1 MNESLFFTI
10 KVHHGGSFVRSSTRG
25 YIGGKIEYFDYVDS
39 TMINLIYFKN
49 MAEQCGYDKESVV
62 FWHKYGLNSY
72 MVRLVGSNMEAAKVV
87 TCIPKDRVVEIYF
100 EHLNFYHDDNQC
112 GNEMKNNSLLAND
125 TEAHSDEFDDE
136 DFNDSDYSLE
146 EDDLLFL
153 KNVDPSVES
162 FGIYI
167 TVKKKKNDGNQ
178 NYVSEEMHRKMQNE
192 EGDSDCVD
200 YDDTKSLNSDCDS
213 EFEDCNFPKHNPK
226 IGAFN
231 PELELGMVFDNKK
244 EFKEAMV
251 ANQAKI
257 GKSIR
262 WTKDDRE
269 RARAKCRTN
278 ACKWRILGSLTQ
290 RDISTFQIKTFVS
303 EHTCFGWNYNN
314 KTINSSWIARKYV
327 DRVKSNK
334 NWRTS
339 EFRDTLSRELKLHVS
354 MHQARRAKEK
364 AIAMIDGDI
373 NDQFGILWNYCNEI
387 VRTNPGTSVFMKLT
401 PNEILNKP
409 MRFQR
414 FYICFAACKAGF
426 KAGCRKIIG
435 VDGCWLKNTMY
446 GAQLLSAVTLD
457 GNNNIFPIAYA
468 IVEKENKEI
477 WQWFLTYLMND
488 LEIEEQYLWTFMSDK
503 QKGLI
508 EAFDLVLP
516 GVSHRFCV
524 RHLHNNFKRA
534 GYSGM
539 ALKNALWKAASA
551 TTIDRFDACMT
562 DLFELDKDAYAW
574 LSAKVP
580 SEWSRS
586 HFSPLPKCDILL
598 NNQCEVFNKFILDAR
613 DKPIV
618 KLLETIRHLLMTRIN
633 SNREKAE
640 KWNLNDICPTIKKK
654 LAKTM
659 KKAANYIPQRSN
671 MWNYEVIGPVEGDN
685 WAVDLYN
692 RTCSCRQWELS
703 GVPCKHAISSIWLK
717 NDEVLNYVDDCYK
730 VDTYRKIYEA
740 SILPMNGPDLWP
752 KSLNPP
758 PFPPSY
764 LNNKKKGK
772 KQKLRRKEDD
782 EPGASRMKL
791 KRKQKSVDCRKC
803 GKPGHNSRT
812 CSFSSDDIEI
822 HPSNYLCSLDSIMVE
837 EASSC
842 QNVEKLPVR
851 RGTSQASQQRQSC
864 PFSL

>member
-1 MNESLFFTI
+1 
-10 KVHHGGSFVRSSTRG
+10 
-25 YIGGKIEYFDYVDS
+25 
-39 TMINLIYFKN
+39 
-49 MAEQCGYDKESVV
+49 
-62 FWHKYGLNSY
+62 
-72 MVRLVGSNMEAAKVV
+72 
-87 TCIPKDRVVEIYF
+87 
-100 EHLNFYHDDNQC
+100 
-112 GNEMKNNSLLAND
+112 
-125 TEAHSDEFDDE
+125 
-136 DFNDSDYSLE
+136 
-146 EDDLLFL
+146 
-153 KNVDPSVES
+153 
-162 FGIYI
+162 
-167 TVKKKKNDGNQ
+167 
-178 NYVSEEMHRKMQNE
+178 MQNE
-192 EGDSDCVD
+192 DGDSDCVD
-200 YDDTKSLNSDCDS
+200 FDDTKSLNSDCDS

-226 IGAFN
+226 IGAIN
-231 PELELGMVFDNKK
+231 PELELGLVFDSKK
-244 EFKEAMV
+244 EFKEVVV

-257 GKSIR
+257 RKSIR
-262 WTKDDRE
+262 WSKDDRE

-278 ACKWRILGSLTQ
+278 ACKWRILGSLMQ
-290 RDISTFQIKTFVS
+290 RDISIFQIKTFVS

-314 KTINSSWIARKYV
+314 KTINSSWIARKIKVACEYASSKKGK
-327 DRVKSNK
+327 VK
-334 NWRTS
+334 
-339 EFRDTLSRELKLHVS
+339 
-354 MHQARRAKEK
+354 
-364 AIAMIDGDI
+364 IDGDI
-373 NDQFGILWNYCNEI
+373 DDQF
-387 VRTNPGTSVFMKLT
+387 
-401 PNEILNKP
+401 
-409 MRFQR
+409 
-414 FYICFAACKAGF
+414 ACKAGF
-426 KAGCRKIIG
+426 KAGYRKIIG

-446 GAQLLSAVTLD
+446 GAQLLSVVTLD

-488 LEIEEQYLWTFMSDK
+488 LEIEEQYLGTFMSDK
-503 QKGLI
+503 QKGFI
-508 EAFDLVLP
+508 KAFDLVLP

-524 RHLHNNFKRA
+524 RHLHSNFKRA
-534 GYSGM
+534 GYSRM
-539 ALKNALWKAASA
+539 TLKNALWKAAST

-562 DLFELDKDAYAW
+562 DLFELDKNAYAW

-580 SEWSRS
+580 NEWSRS

-598 NNQCEVFNKFILDAR
+598 NNQCEVFNKFMLDAR

-640 KWNLNDICPTIKKK
+640 KWNLNDIFHTIKKK

-659 KKAANYIPQRSN
+659 KKAAIYIPKRSN
-671 MWNYEVIGPVEGDN
+671 MWNYEEIGPVEGDN
-685 WAVDLYN
+685 W
-692 RTCSCRQWELS
+692 
-703 GVPCKHAISSIWLK
+703 
-717 NDEVLNYVDDCYK
+717 

-752 KSLNPP
+752 KPLNPP

-764 LNNKKKGK
+764 LNNKKKEK

-782 EPGASRMKL
+782 KPGASRMKL

-822 HPSNYLCSLDSIMVE
+822 HSSDYLCSLDSIMVE

-851 RGTSQASQQRQSC
+851 RGTSQASQQRQSF

>member
-1 MNESLFFTI
+1 
-10 KVHHGGSFVRSSTRG
+10 
-25 YIGGKIEYFDYVDS
+25 
-39 TMINLIYFKN
+39 
-49 MAEQCGYDKESVV
+49 
-62 FWHKYGLNSY
+62 
-72 MVRLVGSNMEAAKVV
+72 
-87 TCIPKDRVVEIYF
+87 
-100 EHLNFYHDDNQC
+100 
-112 GNEMKNNSLLAND
+112 
-125 TEAHSDEFDDE
+125 
-136 DFNDSDYSLE
+136 
-146 EDDLLFL
+146 
-153 KNVDPSVES
+153 
-162 FGIYI
+162 
-167 TVKKKKNDGNQ
+167 
-178 NYVSEEMHRKMQNE
+178 MQNE

-200 YDDTKSLNSDCDS
+200 FDDTKSLNSA
-213 EFEDCNFPKHNPK
+213 FEDCNFPKHNPK

-231 PELELGMVFDNKK
+231 PELELGVVFDSKK
-244 EFKEAMV
+244 EFKEAVV
-251 ANQAKI
+251 ANPAKI

-262 WTKDDRE
+262 WSKDDRE

-278 ACKWRILGSLTQ
+278 ACKWRILGSLMQ
-290 RDISTFQIKTFVS
+290 R
-303 EHTCFGWNYNN
+303 
-314 KTINSSWIARKYV
+314 
-327 DRVKSNK
+327 
-334 NWRTS
+334 
-339 EFRDTLSRELKLHVS
+339 
-354 MHQARRAKEK
+354 
-364 AIAMIDGDI
+364 
-373 NDQFGILWNYCNEI
+373 
-387 VRTNPGTSVFMKLT
+387 
-401 PNEILNKP
+401 
-409 MRFQR
+409 
-414 FYICFAACKAGF
+414 ACKAGF

-446 GAQLLSAVTLD
+446 GAQLLSVVTLD

-477 WQWFLTYLMND
+477 WQWFLTNLMND

-524 RHLHNNFKRA
+524 RHLHSNFKRA

-539 ALKNALWKAASA
+539 TLKNALWKATST

-562 DLFELDKDAYAW
+562 DLFELDKNTYAW

-598 NNQCEVFNKFILDAR
+598 NNQCEVFNKFMLDAR
-613 DKPIV
+613 DKSIV
-618 KLLETIRHLLMTRIN
+618 KLLEIIRHLLMIRIN

-659 KKAANYIPQRSN
+659 KKTVNYILKRSN
-671 MWNYEVIGPVEGDN
+671 MWNYEVIGLVEGDN
-685 WAVDLYN
+685 WVVDLYN

-703 GVPCKHAISSIWLK
+703 GVPCKHVISSIWLK
-717 NDEVLNYVDDCYK
+717 NDEVINYVDDYYK
-730 VDTYRKIYEA
+730 VDTYQKIYEA

-782 EPGASRMKL
+782 KPGASRMKL

-822 HPSNYLCSLDSIMVE
+822 HSSDYLCSLDSFMVE

-842 QNVEKLPVR
+842 KNVEKLLVR
-851 RGTSQASQQRQSC
+851 RGISQVNQQRQSF

>member
-1 MNESLFFTI
+1 
-10 KVHHGGSFVRSSTRG
+10 
-25 YIGGKIEYFDYVDS
+25 
-39 TMINLIYFKN
+39 
-49 MAEQCGYDKESVV
+49 
-62 FWHKYGLNSY
+62 
-72 MVRLVGSNMEAAKVV
+72 
-87 TCIPKDRVVEIYF
+87 
-100 EHLNFYHDDNQC
+100 
-112 GNEMKNNSLLAND
+112 MK
-125 TEAHSDEFDDE
+125 
-136 DFNDSDYSLE
+136 
-146 EDDLLFL
+146 
-153 KNVDPSVES
+153 
-162 FGIYI
+162 
-167 TVKKKKNDGNQ
+167 
-178 NYVSEEMHRKMQNE
+178 NE

-200 YDDTKSLNSDCDS
+200 FDDTKSLNSGCDS

-226 IGAFN
+226 IGSFN

-244 EFKEAMV
+244 EFKEVVV

-262 WTKDDRE
+262 WSKDDRV

-278 ACKWRILGSLTQ
+278 AS
-290 RDISTFQIKTFVS
+290 
-303 EHTCFGWNYNN
+303 
-314 KTINSSWIARKYV
+314 
-327 DRVKSNK
+327 
-334 NWRTS
+334 
-339 EFRDTLSRELKLHVS
+339 
-354 MHQARRAKEK
+354 RRAKEK

-373 NDQFGILWNYCNEI
+373 NDQFSILWNYCNEI

-414 FYICFAACKAGF
+414 FYICFAACKTGL
-426 KAGCRKIIG
+426 KTGCRKIIG

-446 GAQLLSAVTLD
+446 GAQLISTVTLD

-524 RHLHNNFKRA
+524 RHLHSNFKRA
-534 GYSGM
+534 GYSRM

-659 KKAANYIPQRSN
+659 KKAANYIPKRSN
-671 MWNYEVIGPVEGDN
+671 MWNYEVIGLVEGDN
-685 WAVDLYN
+685 WAVDLNN
-692 RTCSCRQWELS
+692 RTCSCRQWELL
-703 GVPCKHAISSIWLK
+703 GVPCKHVISSIWLT
-717 NDEVLNYVDDCYK
+717 NDDVLNYVDDCYK
-730 VDTYRKIYEA
+730 VDMYRKIYEA
-740 SILPMNGPDLWP
+740 SILPMNGLDLWP

-772 KQKLRRKEDD
+772 KQKLRRKEND

-803 GKPGHNSRT
+803 GKPSHNSRT

-822 HPSNYLCSLDSIMVE
+822 HLSDYLCSLDSIMVE

-842 QNVEKLPVR
+842 QKLKSYLLEEVHLKPANNDRAFHFLYEVA
-851 RGTSQASQQRQSC
+851 TLKKIH
-864 PFSL
+864 F

>member
-1 MNESLFFTI
+1 
-10 KVHHGGSFVRSSTRG
+10 
-25 YIGGKIEYFDYVDS
+25 
-39 TMINLIYFKN
+39 
-49 MAEQCGYDKESVV
+49 
-62 FWHKYGLNSY
+62 
-72 MVRLVGSNMEAAKVV
+72 ME
-87 TCIPKDRVVEIYF
+87 
-100 EHLNFYHDDNQC
+100 
-112 GNEMKNNSLLAND
+112 
-125 TEAHSDEFDDE
+125 
-136 DFNDSDYSLE
+136 
-146 EDDLLFL
+146 
-153 KNVDPSVES
+153 
-162 FGIYI
+162 
-167 TVKKKKNDGNQ
+167 
-178 NYVSEEMHRKMQNE
+178 
-192 EGDSDCVD
+192 
-200 YDDTKSLNSDCDS
+200 
-213 EFEDCNFPKHNPK
+213 
-226 IGAFN
+226 
-231 PELELGMVFDNKK
+231 
-244 EFKEAMV
+244 
-251 ANQAKI
+251 
-257 GKSIR
+257 
-262 WTKDDRE
+262 
-269 RARAKCRTN
+269 
-278 ACKWRILGSLTQ
+278 
-290 RDISTFQIKTFVS
+290 
-303 EHTCFGWNYNN
+303 
-314 KTINSSWIARKYV
+314 
-327 DRVKSNK
+327 
-334 NWRTS
+334 
-339 EFRDTLSRELKLHVS
+339 
-354 MHQARRAKEK
+354 
-364 AIAMIDGDI
+364 
-373 NDQFGILWNYCNEI
+373 
-387 VRTNPGTSVFMKLT
+387 
-401 PNEILNKP
+401 
-409 MRFQR
+409 
-414 FYICFAACKAGF
+414 
-426 KAGCRKIIG
+426 
-435 VDGCWLKNTMY
+435 CWLKNTMY

-468 IVEKENKEI
+468 VVEKENKEM

-524 RHLHNNFKRA
+524 RHLHSNFKRA

-551 TTIDRFDACMT
+551 TTIDRFDVCMT
-562 DLFELDKDAYAW
+562 DLFELDKYAYAW
-574 LSAKVP
+574 LFAKVP

-586 HFSPLPKCDILL
+586 HFSPLSKCDILL

-685 WAVDLYN
+685 WGVDLYN

-758 PFPPSY
+758 PFPLSY

-803 GKPGHNSRT
+803 GKPGHNSKT

-822 HPSNYLCSLDSIMVE
+822 HLSDFLCSLDSIMVE

-851 RGTSQASQQRQSC
+851 RGTSQASQQRQSF

>member
-1 MNESLFFTI
+1 M
-10 KVHHGGSFVRSSTRG
+10 
-25 YIGGKIEYFDYVDS
+25 
-39 TMINLIYFKN
+39 
-49 MAEQCGYDKESVV
+49 
-62 FWHKYGLNSY
+62 
-72 MVRLVGSNMEAAKVV
+72 
-87 TCIPKDRVVEIYF
+87 
-100 EHLNFYHDDNQC
+100 
-112 GNEMKNNSLLAND
+112 
-125 TEAHSDEFDDE
+125 
-136 DFNDSDYSLE
+136 
-146 EDDLLFL
+146 
-153 KNVDPSVES
+153 
-162 FGIYI
+162 
-167 TVKKKKNDGNQ
+167 
-178 NYVSEEMHRKMQNE
+178 
-192 EGDSDCVD
+192 
-200 YDDTKSLNSDCDS
+200 
-213 EFEDCNFPKHNPK
+213 
-226 IGAFN
+226 
-231 PELELGMVFDNKK
+231 
-244 EFKEAMV
+244 
-251 ANQAKI
+251 
-257 GKSIR
+257 
-262 WTKDDRE
+262 
-269 RARAKCRTN
+269 
-278 ACKWRILGSLTQ
+278 Q
-290 RDISTFQIKTFVS
+290 RDISTFQIKTFVF

-314 KTINSSWIARKYV
+314 KNINSSWIARKYV

-334 NWRTS
+334 NWKTS

-354 MHQARRAKEK
+354 MHQGRRAKEK

-373 NDQFGILWNYCNEI
+373 NDQFSILWNYCNEI
-387 VRTNPGTSVFMKLT
+387 VQTNPGTSVFMKLT

-414 FYICFAACKAGF
+414 FYICFVACKAGF
-426 KAGCRKIIG
+426 KAGYRKIIW

-457 GNNNIFPIAYA
+457 GNNNIFPIVYA

-488 LEIEEQYLWTFMSDK
+488 LEIEEQYLWNFMSDK

-524 RHLHNNFKRA
+524 RNLHSNFKRA

-551 TTIDRFDACMT
+551 TTIDRFVACMT

-598 NNQCEVFNKFILDAR
+598 NNQCEV
-613 DKPIV
+613 
-618 KLLETIRHLLMTRIN
+618 
-633 SNREKAE
+633 
-640 KWNLNDICPTIKKK
+640 
-654 LAKTM
+654 
-659 KKAANYIPQRSN
+659 
-671 MWNYEVIGPVEGDN
+671 
-685 WAVDLYN
+685 
-692 RTCSCRQWELS
+692 
-703 GVPCKHAISSIWLK
+703 
-717 NDEVLNYVDDCYK
+717 
-730 VDTYRKIYEA
+730 DTYRKFYEA

-791 KRKQKSVDCRKC
+791 KRKEKSVDCRKC

-822 HPSNYLCSLDSIMVE
+822 HPSDYLCSLDSIMVK

-851 RGTSQASQQRQSC
+851 RGTSQASQQRIEFKEQASFLEFYTIIATQIGVDVNKKILKIDYKVEESNKSMVIHNDIGVGVYVMLKTANSDFNK
-864 PFSL
+864 FSICITVLDFCNRENQLCQISSNGEMGVLAPIIGNISQNMTVVELEEANVAFVSVDTHRVISNASNKHVEVDKVY

>member
-1 MNESLFFTI
+1 
-10 KVHHGGSFVRSSTRG
+10 
-25 YIGGKIEYFDYVDS
+25 
-39 TMINLIYFKN
+39 
-49 MAEQCGYDKESVV
+49 
-62 FWHKYGLNSY
+62 
-72 MVRLVGSNMEAAKVV
+72 
-87 TCIPKDRVVEIYF
+87 
-100 EHLNFYHDDNQC
+100 
-112 GNEMKNNSLLAND
+112 
-125 TEAHSDEFDDE
+125 
-136 DFNDSDYSLE
+136 
-146 EDDLLFL
+146 
-153 KNVDPSVES
+153 
-162 FGIYI
+162 
-167 TVKKKKNDGNQ
+167 
-178 NYVSEEMHRKMQNE
+178 MQNE

-200 YDDTKSLNSDCDS
+200 FDDTKSLNSDCDS
-213 EFEDCNFPKHNPK
+213 EFEDCNFPKHNLK

-244 EFKEAMV
+244 EFKEAV
-251 ANQAKI
+251 VENQAKI

-278 ACKWRILGSLTQ
+278 ACKWRILGSLMQ

-334 NWRTS
+334 NWRIS

-373 NDQFGILWNYCNEI
+373 NDQF
-387 VRTNPGTSVFMKLT
+387 
-401 PNEILNKP
+401 
-409 MRFQR
+409 
-414 FYICFAACKAGF
+414 ACKAGF

-503 QKGLI
+503 QKGHI

-574 LSAKVP
+574 LSAKLP

-703 GVPCKHAISSIWLK
+703 GVPS
-717 NDEVLNYVDDCYK
+717 
-730 VDTYRKIYEA
+730 

-842 QNVEKLPVR
+842 QNVERLPVR
-851 RGTSQASQQRQSC
+851 RGTSQASQQRQSF